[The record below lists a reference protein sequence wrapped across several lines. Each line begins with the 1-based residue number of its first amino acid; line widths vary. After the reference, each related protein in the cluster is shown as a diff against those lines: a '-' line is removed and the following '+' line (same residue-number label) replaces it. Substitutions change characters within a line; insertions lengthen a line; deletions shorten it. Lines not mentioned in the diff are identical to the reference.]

1 MTLPRGGRKLPPRD
15 DVNAKDND
23 FLTPLH
29 CAVLSGHTSVV
40 AKLLQWGA
48 DPSAVSKLSDSPLC
62 LAAAL
67 GHGEIVDLLGGD
79 HPRDAVST
87 PLHQAARYGR
97 VEMIGKPQV
106 RRFLDTIDGC
116 GETALHVAVRGADPR
131 MVFALI
137 DHGADVGPLN
147 EDGHTPLRVAMNRLD
162 HRKSEARAT
171 PTGRLRRASG
181 YRPDVALQLVAAGH
195 VVRRQRGDAERAA
208 LPERL
213 VAQMDKW
220 RAVVL
225 TLISHGAQVVG
236 LGRSHL
242 RLCVRLVA
250 SAHGYGPRQAA
261 RLRLTGRVRPP
272 AREVENGTSQ

>member
-1 MTLPRGGRKLPPRD
+1 M
-15 DVNAKDND
+15 
-23 FLTPLH
+23 
-29 CAVLSGHTSVV
+29 V

-48 DPSAVSKLSDSPLC
+48 DPLAVSKLGDSPLC

-67 GHGEIVDLLGGD
+67 GHGEIVDLLNGD

-97 VEMIGKPQV
+97 VEMVGKPQV
-106 RRFLDTIDGC
+106 CRFLDTIDGC

-131 MVFALI
+131 MVCALI

-147 EDGHTPLRVAMNRLD
+147 EDGQTPLRVAMNWLD

-171 PTGRLRRASG
+171 ATGRLRRVSG

-213 VAQMDKW
+213 VVQMDNW

-225 TLISHGAQVVG
+225 TLIAHGAQVVG

-261 RLRLTGRVRPP
+261 RLRRTGRVRPP
-272 AREVENGTSQ
+272 AREVEDGTSQ